1 MSISMG
7 SLAPHERSTLLR
19 GALLV
24 GSLILGAVVL
34 LYVVLAFEYSGLS
47 GQ

>member
-1 MSISMG
+1 MG
-7 SLAPHERSTLLR
+7 NLRPHERSTLLR

-24 GSLILGAVVL
+24 GGMILGAVVL
-34 LYVVLAFEYSGLS
+34 FSVFLAFEYSGLG